1 MIKHQMILLLRWQV
15 PLWLQPVLLIQ
26 VKTFFLYCLSG
37 ALKLL
42 FYVACL
48 LNNIML
54 LPFCSQSLFSCAQH
68 VQITRALL
76 EVPMIPVVCIFLVL
90 KITFCSGQLLAGS
103 EDMTRIQILEIK
115 KKKKKKGLSKLN
127 RRSLIPSSRM
137 K

>member
-1 MIKHQMILLLRWQV
+1 MVKGDADMSETLNY
-15 PLWLQPVLLIQ
+15 
-26 VKTFFLYCLSG
+26 VKTSNDLAFTVASPPLVIASSAHLSQYFFLYCLSG

-90 KITFCSGQLLAGS
+90 KITFCSG
-103 EDMTRIQILEIK
+103 
-115 KKKKKKGLSKLN
+115 
-127 RRSLIPSSRM
+127 
-137 K
+137 